1 MKKIIEPVPYV
12 LGDARLVIEYGEQ
25 GINDIR
31 LESMSRTGIEEVVK
45 GRMIELLPSITP
57 YICIED
63 SWSHYHATIKAL
75 EEIYSRKPPIIA
87 IGLRRTGHLL
97 EIAEHHIHH
106 LAFQTLPLYTGSPL
120 KEAYIVLEE
129 ITSIKKII
137 GGKQIAPAYSVPGG
151 VTKKPTGEEL
161 EKLVNLAKKTVD
173 DLEKLAN
180 ILEER
185 LMSSQAYVEKIS
197 QQYGIETVQVAVID
211 EDGAPGYYDGRLVV
225 MENGKTNSIT
235 INDFLEELSHTNV
248 PWSHTPLL
256 TYKDKPVLTGPLARF
271 NTASLPPPI
280 ESLEKIVEE
289 HGRPVVNPH
298 IAELV
303 RIAEIKY
310 IAEKLRE
317 AYEEPGWLEG
327 EALDLSG
334 KLGRK
339 GFGVVES
346 ARGLI
351 VHGYSIDEKRL
362 VTGYVYV
369 TPSQLNYTYLHR
381 ALEVFKGRDFSEE
394 AMRTILSLTASLDL
408 CIEEAS
414 IHGLG
419 R

>member
-45 GRMIELLPSITP
+45 GRMAELLPSITP

-75 EEIYSRKPPIIA
+75 EEIYSRKPPITA

-106 LAFQTLPLYTGSPL
+106 LAFQTLPLYTGSTL
-120 KEAYIVLEE
+120 KGAYNILEE

-137 GGKQIAPAYSVPGG
+137 GGKRIAPAYSVPGG

-161 EKLVNLAKKTVD
+161 EKLVNLTKKTVD
-173 DLEKLAN
+173 DLEKLSS

-197 QQYGIETVQVAVID
+197 LQYGIETVQVAVID

-225 MENGKTNSIT
+225 VENGKTNSIT

-248 PWSHTPLL
+248 PWSHTLLL

-271 NTASLPPPI
+271 NTASLPPLI

-310 IAEKLRE
+310 IAEKLRD

-327 EALDLSG
+327 ETLDLSG

-351 VHGYSIDEKRL
+351 VHGYSIDEKHL